1 MEPLTEVFALIV
13 PKAETRLLNELL
25 ALGKM
30 CADQG
35 DLKRAE
41 QHFRLAINLYETS
54 FLENHVEAM
63 VCLFGLID
71 VLRRQGKEEDVQVAE
86 DLIQQLNIRR
96 RSTLVGNY

>member
-1 MEPLTEVFALIV
+1 MRA

-30 CADQG
+30 CAEQG

-41 QHFRLAINLYETS
+41 QHFRLAVNLYETY
-54 FLENHVEAM
+54 FMENHVEAM

-71 VLRRQGKEEDVQVAE
+71 VLRRQGKNEDVVAAE
-86 DLIQQLNIRR
+86 ELVQRLNIQR